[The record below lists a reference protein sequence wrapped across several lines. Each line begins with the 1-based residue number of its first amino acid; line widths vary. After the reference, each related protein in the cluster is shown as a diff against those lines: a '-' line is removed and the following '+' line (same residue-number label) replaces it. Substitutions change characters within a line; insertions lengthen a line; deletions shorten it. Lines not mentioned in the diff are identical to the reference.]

1 MPPNK
6 FPRRKFRFPRLPVDD
21 REGEEAV
28 PAFSPVDGRYA
39 YDAPADQTE
48 LLWKC
53 LRCGELKPR
62 NKWVLGPCPSCG
74 APKSEFVLVDED

>member
-1 MPPNK
+1 MENPDH
-6 FPRRKFRFPRLPVDD
+6 FSRRESFFCWPSVE
-21 REGEEAV
+21 EGQGTGSAFGTVEAK
-28 PAFSPVDGRYA
+28 YK

-74 APKSEFVLVDED
+74 APKSQFVLVDED